1 MEVATRTGTMRGR
14 AFVRSSM
21 PMGLVRVPHGW
32 WKPESRSGLE
42 NMYGM
47 WSFADAQIT
56 PDEDPDLI
64 DLEQCIS
71 HLKGAPCRVTKLNQ
85 AQLAELEAIYGPTDK
100 LPRGPEGKML
110 KTNNATAEYMQD
122 DFADAIEFEAVELSL
137 YARST
142 I

>member
-1 MEVATRTGTMRGR
+1 M
-14 AFVRSSM
+14 
-21 PMGLVRVPHGW
+21 
-32 WKPESRSGLE
+32 
-42 NMYGM
+42 
-47 WSFADAQIT
+47 
-56 PDEDPDLI
+56 
-64 DLEQCIS
+64 
-71 HLKGAPCRVTKLNQ
+71 HLTFKRRPVQGTKLNQ